1 MKGARWHRSCDR
13 TARVPIK
20 WFACDVYLLDVM
32 VERDGM
38 RRGNGAGCGW
48 GGGVLGRWSLRRLLL
63 DSPLVGRRLAHTVL
77 DQSDARP
84 SKLST
89 VEQSH
94 SRHQTTVEFI
104 AEDDEGEVLEC
115 PLCLSMV
122 SGITT
127 VRLAWCSHRCCEPC
141 LRQYLAIE
149 IFEARVPV
157 NCPVCHENMHPLDV
171 RKIVDNPV
179 LYDKYEEFSVRRAL
193 AADPDTRWCPAPD
206 CSFAV
211 VATGCASCPK
221 LTCLAPGC
229 GASFC
234 YHCKAAWHP
243 TQTCDAARRSRQPLP
258 RQPQPPHADGS
269 HGDDCG
275 DVKPCPR
282 CSVLIVK
289 VEDGSCNHM
298 VCCVCG
304 AEFCWLCM
312 KEVSDLHYLSPSGC
326 TFWGKKPWSR
336 KKKLLWQLGTLA
348 GAPLGIAVVAGVAL
362 PALLVGLPL
371 WAGRRAHRRLR
382 RAKPAKRRAAV
393 AAAVAAAL
401 VVSPLVAGLAVGIG
415 VPILLFYVYGVVPVS
430 LCRAGGCAGGGPS
443 QRAPRF
449 DDDPPAPQDPHEPE
463 DAASRRLEPSIGDAS
478 LSAGSQAP
486 EARAASLAALAG
498 SLGGHEAPSPAAHR
512 LEVRADVA
520 DVGDMADMADG
531 DSASAA
537 SWPDDLPS
545 TSSRSQ
551 RLRTLFLYGS
561 TQPPEP
567 DPEAGT
573 SSPPLAPPTPAG
585 LRLTATCETRPHFE
599 VDAS

>member
-1 MKGARWHRSCDR
+1 MCRIFPVT
-13 TARVPIK
+13 TAHH
-20 WFACDVYLLDVM
+20 
-32 VERDGM
+32 
-38 RRGNGAGCGW
+38 
-48 GGGVLGRWSLRRLLL
+48 VLMIN
-63 DSPLVGRRLAHTVL
+63 VVL
-77 DQSDARP
+77 DQTDSRP
-84 SKLST
+84 SKIT
-89 VEQSH
+89 VEAQK
-94 SRHQTTVEFI
+94 QVPVELI
-104 AEDDEGEVLEC
+104 SEDEEGEVLEC
-115 PLCLSMV
+115 PLCLTALNAS
-122 SGITT
+122 TL
-127 VRLAWCSHRCCEPC
+127 VRLAWCTHRCCEPC
-141 LRQYLAIE
+141 LRQYLNIE
-149 IFEARVPV
+149 IYEARVPV
-157 NCPVCHENMHPLDV
+157 SCPVCHENMHPLDV

-179 LYDKYEEFSVRRAL
+179 MYDKYEEFSVRRAL

-243 TQTCDAARRSRQPLP
+243 TQTCDAARRSRAPPP
-258 RQPQPPHADGS
+258 RQPQPS
-269 HGDDCG
+269 HSDLDHGESSE
-275 DVKPCPR
+275 VKPCPR

-430 LCRAGGCAGGGPS
+430 LCRAGGCGGGPRGGHS
-443 QRAPRF
+443 F
-449 DDDPPAPQDPHEPE
+449 EEDPPPDT

-478 LSAGSQAP
+478 LSAGSHHAEVRAP
-486 EARAASLAALAG
+486 SLAALAG

-512 LEVRADVA
+512 LEVTADVA
-520 DVGDMADMADG
+520 ASDNT
-531 DSASAA
+531 SAA
-537 SWPDDLPS
+537 SWPDDVPS
-545 TSSRSQ
+545 TSSRSA
-551 RLRTLFLYGS
+551 RLRSLFLYGS
-561 TQPPEP
+561 AIPPA
-567 DPEAGT
+567 DPEAG
-573 SSPPLAPPTPAG
+573 SSAAATNPPARAE
-585 LRLTATCETRPHFE
+585 LTTTCETSRRSPARTSPSPE
-599 VDAS
+599 VTS

>member
-1 MKGARWHRSCDR
+1 
-13 TARVPIK
+13 
-20 WFACDVYLLDVM
+20 M

-38 RRGNGAGCGW
+38 RRGSGGGCGW
-48 GGGVLGRWSLRRLLL
+48 GGGLLGRWSLRRLLL
-63 DSPLVGRRLAHTVL
+63 DSPLVGRRFAHSVL
-77 DQSDARP
+77 DQTQDSRQV
-84 SKLST
+84 KLSAG
-89 VEQSH
+89 EQAQV
-94 SRHQTTVEFI
+94 RQQVAVEFI
-104 AEDDEGEVLEC
+104 NEDEEGEVLEC
-115 PLCLSMV
+115 PLCLSMMA
-122 SGITT
+122 GGGM

-149 IFEARVPV
+149 IYEARVPV

-171 RKIVDNPV
+171 RRIVDNPV

-243 TQTCDAARRSRQPLP
+243 TQTCDAARRSRQPPP
-258 RQPQPPHADGS
+258 RAPQPQHSDID
-269 HGDDCG
+269 HG

-382 RAKPAKRRAAV
+382 RARPAKRRAAV
-393 AAAVAAAL
+393 AAATAAA
-401 VVSPLVAGLAVGIG
+401 VC
-415 VPILLFYVYGVVPVS
+415 LLFLYHLLVPAFVFHGKIYFS
-430 LCRAGGCAGGGPS
+430 EIKADRVPAGGGAGGGHR
-443 QRAPRF
+443 RAHPAVLRVRSGAGVAVPRGRLRRRARGLRRRRALRRR
-449 DDDPPAPQDPHEPE
+449 PRGRR
-463 DAASRRLEPSIGDAS
+463 RRL
-478 LSAGSQAP
+478 Q
-486 EARAASLAALAG
+486 EARAQHRRRVAVGGVGAG
-498 SLGGHEAPSPAAHR
+498 G
-512 LEVRADVA
+512 
-520 DVGDMADMADG
+520 
-531 DSASAA
+531 
-537 SWPDDLPS
+537 
-545 TSSRSQ
+545 
-551 RLRTLFLYGS
+551 
-561 TQPPEP
+561 
-567 DPEAGT
+567 
-573 SSPPLAPPTPAG
+573 
-585 LRLTATCETRPHFE
+585 
-599 VDAS
+599 

>member
-1 MKGARWHRSCDR
+1 M
-13 TARVPIK
+13 
-20 WFACDVYLLDVM
+20 
-32 VERDGM
+32 
-38 RRGNGAGCGW
+38 
-48 GGGVLGRWSLRRLLL
+48 
-63 DSPLVGRRLAHTVL
+63 
-77 DQSDARP
+77 
-84 SKLST
+84 
-89 VEQSH
+89 
-94 SRHQTTVEFI
+94 
-104 AEDDEGEVLEC
+104 
-115 PLCLSMV
+115 
-122 SGITT
+122 
-127 VRLAWCSHRCCEPC
+127 
-141 LRQYLAIE
+141 
-149 IFEARVPV
+149 FEARVPV
-157 NCPVCHENMHPLDV
+157 NCPVCHESMHPSDV
-171 RKIVDNPV
+171 HRIVDNPV
-179 LYDKYEEFSVRRAL
+179 LYEKYEEFSVRRAL

-243 TQTCDAARRSRQPLP
+243 TQTCDAARRSRQPPP
-258 RQPQPPHADGS
+258 RAPQPS
-269 HGDDCG
+269 HTDLDHGE
-275 DVKPCPR
+275 VKPCPR

-382 RAKPAKRRAAV
+382 RAPPARRRAAV

-430 LCRAGGCAGGGPS
+430 LCRAGGCGP
-443 QRAPRF
+443 QPPPPRF
-449 DDDPPAPQDPHEPE
+449 DDAPDL

-478 LSAGSQAP
+478 LSAGSHHAELRAP
-486 EARAASLAALAG
+486 SLAALAG
-498 SLGGHEAPSPAAHR
+498 SLGGHDAPSPAAAR
-512 LEVRADVA
+512 LDVA
-520 DVGDMADMADG
+520 DVAPDAA
-531 DSASAA
+531 SAASAA

-545 TSSRSQ
+545 TSSRAA
-551 RLRTLFLYGS
+551 RLRSLFLYGS
-561 TQPPEP
+561 AAPPEP
-567 DPEAGT
+567 DPEA
-573 SSPPLAPPTPAG
+573 PPPPPRPA
-585 LRLTATCETRPHFE
+585 A
-599 VDAS
+599 

>member
-1 MKGARWHRSCDR
+1 
-13 TARVPIK
+13 
-20 WFACDVYLLDVM
+20 M
-32 VERDGM
+32 VEREGM
-38 RRGNGAGCGW
+38 RRGGGGCGW
-48 GGGVLGRWSLRRLLL
+48 GSGVFGRWSLRRLLL
-63 DSPLVGRRLAHTVL
+63 DSPLVGRRLARSVL
-77 DQSDARP
+77 DQADGRSV
-84 SKLST
+84 KLSGVEAQAKPT
-89 VEQSH
+89 VY
-94 SRHQTTVEFI
+94 I
-104 AEDDEGEVLEC
+104 AEDEEGDVLDC
-115 PLCLSMV
+115 PLCLSTFNASTM
-122 SGITT
+122 
-127 VRLAWCSHRCCEPC
+127 VRLAWCSHRCCESC

-157 NCPVCHENMHPLDV
+157 NCPVCHESMHPSDV
-171 RKIVDNPV
+171 RRIVDNQV

-243 TQTCDAARRSRQPLP
+243 TQTCDAARRSRQPPP
-258 RQPQPPHADGS
+258 RAPQPS
-269 HGDDCG
+269 HNEMEHGE
-275 DVKPCPR
+275 VKPCPR

-382 RAKPAKRRAAV
+382 RAKPARRRAAV

-401 VVSPLVAGLAVGIG
+401 IVSPLVAGLAVGIG

-430 LCRAGGCAGGGPS
+430 LCRAGGCSA
-443 QRAPRF
+443 AP
-449 DDDPPAPQDPHEPE
+449 PHAE
-463 DAASRRLEPSIGDAS
+463 DEREHALDIDAYSRRLEPSIGDAS
-478 LSAGSQAP
+478 LSAGSQHAEVRAP
-486 EARAASLAALAG
+486 SLAGLAG
-498 SLGGHEAPSPAAHR
+498 SLASHDTHSPAAHR
-512 LEVRADVA
+512 LEVTADIA
-520 DVGDMADMADG
+520 ASDNT
-531 DSASAA
+531 SAA

-545 TSSRSQ
+545 TSTRSAA
-551 RLRTLFLYGS
+551 RLRSLFLYGS
-561 TQPPEP
+561 AVPPQ
-567 DPEAGT
+567 DVEAGT
-573 SSPPLAPPTPAG
+573 SQPVKLE
-585 LRLTATCETRPHFE
+585 LTTCENVP
-599 VDAS
+599 DS

>member
-1 MKGARWHRSCDR
+1 MNVFVF
-13 TARVPIK
+13 VP
-20 WFACDVYLLDVM
+20 
-32 VERDGM
+32 
-38 RRGNGAGCGW
+38 
-48 GGGVLGRWSLRRLLL
+48 
-63 DSPLVGRRLAHTVL
+63 VL
-77 DQSDARP
+77 DPGDARP
-84 SKLST
+84 VKVNAAEQTQSK
-89 VEQSH
+89 
-94 SRHQTTVEFI
+94 QTSVQFI
-104 AEDDEGEVLEC
+104 AEDEEGEVLEC
-115 PLCLSMV
+115 PLCLSTFGAAGM
-122 SGITT
+122 

-141 LRQYLAIE
+141 LRTYLAIE
-149 IFEARVPV
+149 IYEARVPV

-171 RKIVDNPV
+171 RRIVDNPT

-243 TQTCDAARRSRQPLP
+243 TQTCDAARRSRQPPP
-258 RQPQPPHADGS
+258 RAPQPQHPDTEQGE
-269 HGDDCG
+269 
-275 DVKPCPR
+275 VKPCPR

-382 RAKPAKRRAAV
+382 RAPPARRRAAV

-401 VVSPLVAGLAVGIG
+401 LVSPLVAGLAVGIG

-430 LCRAGGCAGGGPS
+430 LCRAGGCAAAPS
-443 QRAPRF
+443 PPYDEERDAAP
-449 DDDPPAPQDPHEPE
+449 DAPDA

-478 LSAGSQAP
+478 LSAGSQQA
-486 EARAASLAALAG
+486 EARAPSLAALAG

-512 LEVRADVA
+512 LEVTADVA
-520 DVGDMADMADG
+520 ASDT
-531 DSASAA
+531 ASAA

-545 TSSRSQ
+545 TSSRSA
-551 RLRTLFLYGS
+551 RLRSLFLYGS
-561 TQPPEP
+561 AAPP

-573 SSPPLAPPTPAG
+573 CPPPPPAADRAPTP
-585 LRLTATCETRPHFE
+585 
-599 VDAS
+599 DAS

>member
-1 MKGARWHRSCDR
+1 
-13 TARVPIK
+13 
-20 WFACDVYLLDVM
+20 M
-32 VERDGM
+32 VEREGM
-38 RRGNGAGCGW
+38 RRGSGGGCGW
-48 GGGVLGRWSLRRLLL
+48 GGGLLGRWSIRRLLL
-63 DSPLVGRRLAHTVL
+63 DSPLVGRRFAHSVL
-77 DQSDARP
+77 DQGQERQV
-84 SKLST
+84 KT
-89 VEQSH
+89 NVEQSH
-94 SRHQTTVEFI
+94 SRQQAAVECI
-104 AEDDEGEVLEC
+104 AEDEEGEVLEC
-115 PLCLSMV
+115 PLCLSLMNT
-122 SGITT
+122 SGM

-157 NCPVCHENMHPLDV
+157 NCPVCHENMHPSDV
-171 RKIVDNPV
+171 RRIVDNPV

-243 TQTCDAARRSRQPLP
+243 TQTCDAARRSRQPPP
-258 RQPQPPHADGS
+258 RAPQPSHADLD
-269 HGDDCG
+269 HGE
-275 DVKPCPR
+275 VKPCPR

-382 RAKPAKRRAAV
+382 RARPARRRLAV

-401 VVSPLVAGLAVGIG
+401 IVSPLVAGLAVGIG

-430 LCRAGGCAGGGPS
+430 LCRAGGCAGG
-443 QRAPRF
+443 APPPAY
-449 DDDPPAPQDPHEPE
+449 DDDRDHALDT

-478 LSAGSQAP
+478 LSAGSAQA
-486 EARAASLAALAG
+486 EVRAPSLAALAG
-498 SLGGHEAPSPAAHR
+498 SLGGHEAASPAAHR
-512 LEVRADVA
+512 LEVTADVA
-520 DVGDMADMADG
+520 DVADAADMADR
-531 DSASAA
+531 ASAA
-537 SWPDDLPS
+537 SWPDEPPS
-545 TSSRSQ
+545 SSSRAA
-551 RLRTLFLYGS
+551 RLRSLFLYGEPA
-561 TQPPEP
+561 PPP
-567 DPEAGT
+567 DPEAG
-573 SSPPLAPPTPAG
+573 PAG
-585 LRLTATCETRPHFE
+585 PAPAPVPAPALLTAACETRAGP
-599 VDAS
+599 S

>member
-1 MKGARWHRSCDR
+1 
-13 TARVPIK
+13 
-20 WFACDVYLLDVM
+20 M
-32 VERDGM
+32 VERESM
-38 RRGNGAGCGW
+38 RRGSGGGCGW

-77 DQSDARP
+77 EQTESRQTKQQATP
-84 SKLST
+84 
-89 VEQSH
+89 VEQQTKQT
-94 SRHQTTVEFI
+94 QTTVEFI
-104 AEDDEGEVLEC
+104 AEDEDGDILEC
-115 PLCLSMV
+115 PLCLSGV
-122 SGITT
+122 GGAGGANV
-127 VRLAWCSHRCCEPC
+127 VRLAWCAHRCCEPC

-171 RKIVDNPV
+171 RRILDNPV
-179 LYDKYEEFSVRRAL
+179 LYEKYEEFSVRRAL

-211 VATGCASCPK
+211 VASGCASCPK

-243 TQTCDAARRSRQPLP
+243 TQTCDAARRTRQPPP
-258 RQPQPPHADGS
+258 RAPSANHADLD
-269 HGDDCG
+269 HGE
-275 DVKPCPR
+275 VKPCPR

-382 RAKPAKRRAAV
+382 RAPPAQRRAAV

-430 LCRAGGCAGGGPS
+430 LCRAGGCGPPPHP
-443 QRAPRF
+443 RPHRF
-449 DDDPPAPQDPHEPE
+449 DERDEP

-478 LSAGSQAP
+478 LSAGSHQAS
-486 EARAASLAALAG
+486 EAARASSLAALAG
-498 SLGGHEAPSPAAHR
+498 SLGGGQTGSIGGGQGGSLGGGQEAPLR
-512 LEVRADVA
+512 LEVSAEVCDT
-520 DVGDMADMADG
+520 
-531 DSASAA
+531 ASAA
-537 SWPDDLPS
+537 SWPDDAPS
-545 TSSRSQ
+545 TSARAK
-551 RLRTLFLYGS
+551 LRALFLYGAA
-561 TQPPEP
+561 PPPTPPP
-567 DPEAGT
+567 DPEAGV
-573 SSPPLAPPTPAG
+573 APPPDHPAPSPSPAPAPAP
-585 LRLTATCETRPHFE
+585 ATLEIR
-599 VDAS
+599 DDS

>member
-1 MKGARWHRSCDR
+1 MHLWRPLALRNLTAACRFPSVSPPGCRHPAPPLPRRRTWHL
-13 TARVPIK
+13 AH
-20 WFACDVYLLDVM
+20 
-32 VERDGM
+32 
-38 RRGNGAGCGW
+38 GNGDY
-48 GGGVLGRWSLRRLLL
+48 ST
-63 DSPLVGRRLAHTVL
+63 DN
-77 DQSDARP
+77 
-84 SKLST
+84 KLF
-89 VEQSH
+89 Q
-94 SRHQTTVEFI
+94 
-104 AEDDEGEVLEC
+104 GEVLDC
-115 PLCLSMV
+115 PLCLTTFTAASM
-122 SGITT
+122 
-127 VRLAWCSHRCCEPC
+127 VRLAWCSHRCCESC

-157 NCPVCHENMHPLDV
+157 NCPVCHENMHPSDV
-171 RKIVDNPV
+171 RRIVDNPA

-243 TQTCDAARRSRQPLP
+243 TQTCDAARRSRQPPP
-258 RQPQPPHADGS
+258 RAPQPS
-269 HGDDCG
+269 HNDMEHGE
-275 DVKPCPR
+275 VKPCPR

-382 RAKPAKRRAAV
+382 RARPARRRAAV

-401 VVSPLVAGLAVGIG
+401 IVSPLVAGLAVGIG

-430 LCRAGGCAGGGPS
+430 LCRAGGCASP
-443 QRAPRF
+443 P
-449 DDDPPAPQDPHEPE
+449 DDHPDHLDHPLDHPLDHALDL

-478 LSAGSQAP
+478 LSAGSQQA
-486 EARAASLAALAG
+486 EARAPSLAGLAG
-498 SLGGHEAPSPAAHR
+498 SLGGHEAASPAAHR
-512 LEVRADVA
+512 LEVTADVA
-520 DVGDMADMADG
+520 C

-545 TSSRSQ
+545 TSRSAA
-551 RLRTLFLYGS
+551 RLRSLFLYGS
-561 TQPPEP
+561 AQPPP
-567 DPEAGT
+567 DPEAAGCAA
-573 SSPPLAPPTPAG
+573 SASPVPAE
-585 LRLTATCETRPHFE
+585 LTTACETHARDHE
-599 VDAS
+599 LETSAAVERDVS

>member
-1 MKGARWHRSCDR
+1 MNDILFIDQLKWLIGLVRMKS
-13 TARVPIK
+13 V
-20 WFACDVYLLDVM
+20 
-32 VERDGM
+32 
-38 RRGNGAGCGW
+38 
-48 GGGVLGRWSLRRLLL
+48 LLL
-63 DSPLVGRRLAHTVL
+63 DQGERPVKISTETQAKPTV
-77 DQSDARP
+77 QY
-84 SKLST
+84 
-89 VEQSH
+89 
-94 SRHQTTVEFI
+94 I
-104 AEDDEGEVLEC
+104 AEDEEGEVLDC
-115 PLCLSMV
+115 PLCLSTFTAV
-122 SGITT
+122 SM
-127 VRLAWCSHRCCEPC
+127 VRLAWCSHRCCESC

-157 NCPVCHENMHPLDV
+157 NCPVCHESMHPSDV
-171 RKIVDNPV
+171 RRIVDNPA

-243 TQTCDAARRSRQPLP
+243 TQTCDAARRSRQPPP
-258 RQPQPPHADGS
+258 RAPQPS
-269 HGDDCG
+269 HNEMEHGE
-275 DVKPCPR
+275 VKPCPR

-382 RAKPAKRRAAV
+382 RARPARRRAAV

-401 VVSPLVAGLAVGIG
+401 IVSPLVAGLAVGIG

-430 LCRAGGCAGGGPS
+430 LCRAGGCA
-443 QRAPRF
+443 APPDER
-449 DDDPPAPQDPHEPE
+449 DHPLDHPLDHALDL

-478 LSAGSQAP
+478 LSAGSQQAEVRAP
-486 EARAASLAALAG
+486 SLAGLAG
-498 SLGGHEAPSPAAHR
+498 SLGGHEAASPAAHR
-512 LEVRADVA
+512 LEVTADVA
-520 DVGDMADMADG
+520 ASDT
-531 DSASAA
+531 ASAA

-545 TSSRSQ
+545 TSSRSAA
-551 RLRTLFLYGS
+551 RLRSLFLYGS
-561 TQPPEP
+561 AQPPP
-567 DPEAGT
+567 DPEAGP
-573 SSPPLAPPTPAG
+573 SAAPAPAAPAE
-585 LRLTATCETRPHFE
+585 LTTACETRAPSPA
-599 VDAS
+599 DS

>member
-1 MKGARWHRSCDR
+1 
-13 TARVPIK
+13 
-20 WFACDVYLLDVM
+20 
-32 VERDGM
+32 M
-38 RRGNGAGCGW
+38 RRGSGGGGCGW
-48 GGGVLGRWSLRRLLL
+48 GGGGGVFGRWSLRRLLL

-77 DQSDARP
+77 DQADTRP
-84 SKLST
+84 VKLSA
-89 VEQSH
+89 VEQSQN
-94 SRHQTTVEFI
+94 RQQTTIEFI
-104 AEDDEGEVLEC
+104 AEDEEGDVLEC
-115 PLCLSMV
+115 PLCLLVFSANNM
-122 SGITT
+122 
-127 VRLAWCSHRCCEPC
+127 VRLAWCAHRCCEPC
-141 LRQYLAIE
+141 MRQYLAIE

-157 NCPVCHENMHPLDV
+157 SCPACQENIHPLDV
-171 RKIVDNPV
+171 RRIVDNPV

-243 TQTCDAARRSRQPLP
+243 TQTCDAARRSRAPPP
-258 RQPQPPHADGS
+258 RTPQPQHQDSDTGE
-269 HGDDCG
+269 
-275 DVKPCPR
+275 VKPCPR
-282 CSVLIVK
+282 CAVLIVK

-382 RAKPAKRRAAV
+382 RATVARRTAAV

-401 VVSPLVAGLAVGIG
+401 LVSPIVAGLAVGIG

-430 LCRAGGCAGGGPS
+430 LCRAGGCARRP
-443 QRAPRF
+443 
-449 DDDPPAPQDPHEPE
+449 EP
-463 DAASRRLEPSIGDAS
+463 DAVSRHIDPSIGDAS
-478 LSAGSQAP
+478 LSAGSAAVELRAP
-486 EARAASLAALAG
+486 SLAALAG
-498 SLGGHEAPSPAAHR
+498 SLAHEPHEPEPEPEPQR
-512 LEVRADVA
+512 LEVTADVTA
-520 DVGDMADMADG
+520 NVI
-531 DSASAA
+531 ASA

-545 TSSRSQ
+545 TSSRSA
-551 RLRTLFLYGS
+551 RLKSLFLYGS
-561 TQPPEP
+561 
-567 DPEAGT
+567 A
-573 SSPPLAPPTPAG
+573 APPDAEAPPPPPPPPPGAAAPAELG
-585 LRLTATCETRPHFE
+585 AACETRLVRAAPPRH
-599 VDAS
+599 S

>member
-1 MKGARWHRSCDR
+1 
-13 TARVPIK
+13 
-20 WFACDVYLLDVM
+20 M

-38 RRGNGAGCGW
+38 RRGSGGGCGW
-48 GGGVLGRWSLRRLLL
+48 GGGLLGRWSIRRLLL
-63 DSPLVGRRLAHTVL
+63 DSPLVGRRFAHSVL
-77 DQSDARP
+77 DQGQDSRQV
-84 SKLST
+84 KLSS
-89 VEQSH
+89 VEQA
-94 SRHQTTVEFI
+94 QTRQQTAVEFI
-104 AEDDEGEVLEC
+104 NEDEEGEVLEC
-115 PLCLSMV
+115 PLCLSMMNAN
-122 SGITT
+122 GT

-149 IFEARVPV
+149 IYEARVPV

-171 RKIVDNPV
+171 RRIVDNPI

-243 TQTCDAARRSRQPLP
+243 TQTCDAARRSRQPPP
-258 RQPQPPHADGS
+258 RTPQPS
-269 HGDDCG
+269 HSDIDHG

-382 RAKPAKRRAAV
+382 RARPAKRRAAV
-393 AAAVAAAL
+393 AAATAAAL
-401 VVSPLVAGLAVGIG
+401 IVSPLVAGLAVGIG

-430 LCRAGGCAGGGPS
+430 LCRAGGCGGAPPS
-443 QRAPRF
+443 APHF
-449 DDDPPAPQDPHEPE
+449 DDDREHANDA

-478 LSAGSQAP
+478 LSAGSAQAVG
-486 EARAASLAALAG
+486 RAASLAALAG
-498 SLGGHEAPSPAAHR
+498 SLGGHEAPSPAATR
-512 LEVRADVA
+512 LEVTADVA
-520 DVGDMADMADG
+520 HSDNT
-531 DSASAA
+531 SAA
-537 SWPDDLPS
+537 SWPDDAPS
-545 TSSRSQ
+545 TSSRSA
-551 RLRTLFLYGS
+551 RLRSLFFYGS
-561 TQPPEP
+561 AAPPP
-567 DPEAGT
+567 DLEAGT
-573 SSPPLAPPTPAG
+573 SAPPACGPRTDV
-585 LRLTATCETRPHFE
+585 ATCETE
-599 VDAS
+599 DGS

>member
-1 MKGARWHRSCDR
+1 
-13 TARVPIK
+13 
-20 WFACDVYLLDVM
+20 M
-32 VERDGM
+32 VEREGM
-38 RRGNGAGCGW
+38 RRGGGCGW
-48 GGGVLGRWSLRRLLL
+48 GSGVFGRWSLRRLLL
-63 DSPLVGRRLAHTVL
+63 DSPLVGRRLAHSVL
-77 DQSDARP
+77 DQADGRP
-84 SKLST
+84 VKLSG
-89 VEQSH
+89 VETQAK
-94 SRHQTTVEFI
+94 QAAVQYI
-104 AEDDEGEVLEC
+104 AEDEEGEVLDC
-115 PLCLSMV
+115 PLCLSTM
-122 SGITT
+122 SASSM

-157 NCPVCHENMHPLDV
+157 NCPVCHENMHPSDV
-171 RKIVDNPV
+171 RRIVDNQA

-243 TQTCDAARRSRQPLP
+243 TQTCDAARRSRQPPP
-258 RQPQPPHADGS
+258 RAPQPS
-269 HGDDCG
+269 HNEMEHGE
-275 DVKPCPR
+275 VKPCPR

-382 RAKPAKRRAAV
+382 RAKPARRRAAV

-430 LCRAGGCAGGGPS
+430 LCRAGGCAA
-443 QRAPRF
+443 APTDR
-449 DDDPPAPQDPHEPE
+449 DRDRDRDRDHALDV
-463 DAASRRLEPSIGDAS
+463 DAYSRRLEPSIGDAS
-478 LSAGSQAP
+478 LSAGSAHAEVRAP
-486 EARAASLAALAG
+486 SLAGLAG
-498 SLGGHEAPSPAAHR
+498 SLASHEAPDAASPAAHR
-512 LEVRADVA
+512 LEVTADVT
-520 DVGDMADMADG
+520 DT
-531 DSASAA
+531 ASAA

-545 TSSRSQ
+545 TSRPARSAA
-551 RLRTLFLYGS
+551 RLRSLFLYGS
-561 TQPPEP
+561 AVPP

-573 SSPPLAPPTPAG
+573 SAPDPAPPAAPAVE
-585 LRLTATCETRPHFE
+585 LSAACETK
-599 VDAS
+599 S

>member
-1 MKGARWHRSCDR
+1 
-13 TARVPIK
+13 
-20 WFACDVYLLDVM
+20 M

-38 RRGNGAGCGW
+38 RRGSSGGCGW
-48 GGGVLGRWSLRRLLL
+48 GGGLLGRWSLRRLLL

-77 DQSDARP
+77 DQAESRP
-84 SKLST
+84 AKSSAVEHQSKHT
-89 VEQSH
+89 
-94 SRHQTTVEFI
+94 QTTVELI
-104 AEDDEGEVLEC
+104 AEDDEGDILEC
-115 PLCLSMV
+115 PLCLSAV
-122 SGITT
+122 CGAGA
-127 VRLAWCSHRCCEPC
+127 VRLAWCAHRCCEPC

-171 RKIVDNPV
+171 RRILDNPV
-179 LYDKYEEFSVRRAL
+179 LYEKYEEFSVRRAL

-243 TQTCDAARRSRQPLP
+243 TQTCDAARRSRQPQP
-258 RQPQPPHADGS
+258 RAPQPSHADLD
-269 HGDDCG
+269 HGE
-275 DVKPCPR
+275 VKPCPR

-382 RAKPAKRRAAV
+382 RASPARRRAAV

-430 LCRAGGCAGGGPS
+430 LCRAGGCAPP
-443 QRAPRF
+443 APPRPHRF
-449 DDDPPAPQDPHEPE
+449 DDPEP
-463 DAASRRLEPSIGDAS
+463 DNASRRLEPSIGDAS
-478 LSAGSQAP
+478 LSAGSAHA
-486 EARAASLAALAG
+486 EARAPSLAALAG
-498 SLGGHEAPSPAAHR
+498 SLGGPSAPSPSPAPARR
-512 LEVRADVA
+512 LQVTADVLDPA
-520 DVGDMADMADG
+520 
-531 DSASAA
+531 
-537 SWPDDLPS
+537 PS
-545 TSSRSQ
+545 TSSSSSTAASSTA
-551 RLRTLFLYGS
+551 RLRSLFLYGAAA
-561 TQPPEP
+561 PAPEP
-567 DPEAGT
+567 DLEAGAC
-573 SSPPLAPPTPAG
+573 PAPPSPCPCPAPAPAPPPAPW
-585 LRLTATCETRPHFE
+585 TSATTRNRGAWPGRRRPP
-599 VDAS
+599 VLPRARPS

>member
-1 MKGARWHRSCDR
+1 
-13 TARVPIK
+13 
-20 WFACDVYLLDVM
+20 M
-32 VERDGM
+32 VEREGM
-38 RRGNGAGCGW
+38 RRGSGGGCGW

-77 DQSDARP
+77 DQADGRP
-84 SKLST
+84 AKSNN
-89 VEQSH
+89 VEQQ
-94 SRHQTTVEFI
+94 RQTTVEFI
-104 AEDDEGEVLEC
+104 AEDEECDILEC
-115 PLCLSMV
+115 PLCLSMFA
-122 SGITT
+122 SPSM

-157 NCPVCHENMHPLDV
+157 NCPVCHESMHPSDV
-171 RKIVDNPV
+171 RRIVDNPV

-243 TQTCDAARRSRQPLP
+243 TQTCDAARRSRAPPP
-258 RQPQPPHADGS
+258 RAPMPS
-269 HGDDCG
+269 HTDIDHG

-382 RAKPAKRRAAV
+382 RATPARRRAAV

-401 VVSPLVAGLAVGIG
+401 LVSPLVAGLAVGIG

-430 LCRAGGCAGGGPS
+430 LCRAGGCAGGPPPPP
-443 QRAPRF
+443 AAHF
-449 DDDPPAPQDPHEPE
+449 DDERDHAPDQ

-478 LSAGSQAP
+478 LSAGSQHAEVRAP
-486 EARAASLAALAG
+486 SLAALAG
-498 SLGGHEAPSPAAHR
+498 SLGGHEAPSPAALR
-512 LEVRADVA
+512 LEVTADVA
-520 DVGDMADMADG
+520 ASDNT
-531 DSASAA
+531 SAA
-537 SWPDDLPS
+537 SWPDELPS
-545 TSSRSQ
+545 TSSRSA
-551 RLRTLFLYGS
+551 RLRSLFLYGS
-561 TQPPEP
+561 AVPPP

-573 SSPPLAPPTPAG
+573 AG
-585 LRLTATCETRPHFE
+585 AGALELGAACETRSAG
-599 VDAS
+599 ASPPPGAA

>member
-1 MKGARWHRSCDR
+1 
-13 TARVPIK
+13 
-20 WFACDVYLLDVM
+20 M
-32 VERDGM
+32 VEREGM
-38 RRGNGAGCGW
+38 RRGSGGGCGW

-77 DQSDARP
+77 DQADGRPVKVNTSD
-84 SKLST
+84 
-89 VEQSH
+89 QSH
-94 SRHQTTVEFI
+94 SRQQTAVEFI
-104 AEDDEGEVLEC
+104 AEDEEGDILEC
-115 PLCLSMV
+115 PLCLSMLNASV
-122 SGITT
+122 M
-127 VRLAWCSHRCCEPC
+127 VRLAWCAHRCCESC

-157 NCPVCHENMHPLDV
+157 NCPVCHENMHPSDV
-171 RKIVDNPV
+171 RRIVDNPV

-211 VATGCASCPK
+211 VASGCASCPK

-243 TQTCDAARRSRQPLP
+243 TQTCDAARRSRQPVPP
-258 RQPQPPHADGS
+258 RAQQPS
-269 HGDDCG
+269 HPDLDHGE
-275 DVKPCPR
+275 VKPCPR

-382 RAKPAKRRAAV
+382 RAPAPRRRAAV

-401 VVSPLVAGLAVGIG
+401 LVSPLVAGLAVGIG

-430 LCRAGGCAGGGPS
+430 LCRAGGCAGGTQPS
-443 QRAPRF
+443 SPPHF
-449 DDDPPAPQDPHEPE
+449 DDERDHAPDQ

-478 LSAGSQAP
+478 LSAGSHHVEHAEVRAP
-486 EARAASLAALAG
+486 SLAALAG
-498 SLGGHEAPSPAAHR
+498 SLGGHDAPSPAATR
-512 LEVRADVA
+512 LEVTADVA
-520 DVGDMADMADG
+520 ASDNT
-531 DSASAA
+531 SAA
-537 SWPDDLPS
+537 SWPDELPS
-545 TSSRSQ
+545 TSTSRSAK
-551 RLRTLFLYGS
+551 LRSLFLYGS
-561 TQPPEP
+561 AVPP
-567 DPEAGT
+567 DLEAGVL
-573 SSPPLAPPTPAG
+573 PGPYIPTPVE
-585 LRLTATCETRPHFE
+585 LTTACETRTQTRT
-599 VDAS
+599 ASPSLGDGS

>member
-1 MKGARWHRSCDR
+1 
-13 TARVPIK
+13 
-20 WFACDVYLLDVM
+20 M
-32 VERDGM
+32 VEREGM
-38 RRGNGAGCGW
+38 RRGGCGW

-63 DSPLVGRRLAHTVL
+63 DSPLVGRRLAHSVL
-77 DQSDARP
+77 EQGERAVRLGPETAQARP
-84 SKLST
+84 P
-89 VEQSH
+89 VQY
-94 SRHQTTVEFI
+94 I
-104 AEDDEGEVLEC
+104 AEDEEGEVLDC
-115 PLCLSMV
+115 PLCLSTLSAAGM
-122 SGITT
+122 
-127 VRLAWCSHRCCEPC
+127 VRLAWCAHRCCEPC

-157 NCPVCHENMHPLDV
+157 NCPVCHENMHPSDV
-171 RKIVDNPV
+171 RRIVDNPT

-243 TQTCDAARRSRQPLP
+243 TQTCDAARRSRQPPP
-258 RQPQPPHADGS
+258 RAPAPS
-269 HGDDCG
+269 HSEMEHGE
-275 DVKPCPR
+275 VKPCPR

-382 RAKPAKRRAAV
+382 RARPARRRAAV

-401 VVSPLVAGLAVGIG
+401 IVSPLVAGLAVGIG

-430 LCRAGGCAGGGPS
+430 LCRAGGCAA
-443 QRAPRF
+443 APTPF
-449 DDDPPAPQDPHEPE
+449 DDERDQPMDNALDL

-478 LSAGSQAP
+478 LSAGSQQAEVRAP
-486 EARAASLAALAG
+486 SLAGLAG
-498 SLGGHEAPSPAAHR
+498 SLGGHEAASHGAASPAAHR
-512 LEVRADVA
+512 LEVTADVA
-520 DVGDMADMADG
+520 ASDT
-531 DSASAA
+531 ASAA

-545 TSSRSQ
+545 TSAATSRSAA
-551 RLRTLFLYGS
+551 RLRSLFLYGS
-561 TQPPEP
+561 AHPPS
-567 DPEAGT
+567 DLEAGDT
-573 SSPPLAPPTPAG
+573 QLPPVVTPCSRVEVSNA
-585 LRLTATCETRPHFE
+585 CETRLARSPSP
-599 VDAS
+599 DAS

>member
-1 MKGARWHRSCDR
+1 MGISDHNNL
-13 TARVPIK
+13 I
-20 WFACDVYLLDVM
+20 Y
-32 VERDGM
+32 
-38 RRGNGAGCGW
+38 
-48 GGGVLGRWSLRRLLL
+48 
-63 DSPLVGRRLAHTVL
+63 VL
-77 DQSDARP
+77 DQGDARP
-84 SKLST
+84 VKLNN
-89 VEQSH
+89 VEQTQ
-94 SRHQTTVEFI
+94 RQQTTVEFI
-104 AEDDEGEVLEC
+104 AEDEEGEGLEC
-115 PLCLSMV
+115 PLCLSVFSTSAM
-122 SGITT
+122 
-127 VRLAWCSHRCCEPC
+127 VRLAWCAHRCCEPC

-157 NCPVCHENMHPLDV
+157 NCPVCHESMHPSDV
-171 RKIVDNPV
+171 RRIVDNPV

-243 TQTCDAARRSRQPLP
+243 TQTCDAARRSRQPPP
-258 RQPQPPHADGS
+258 RAPQPDHADLD
-269 HGDDCG
+269 HGE
-275 DVKPCPR
+275 VKPCPR

-382 RAKPAKRRAAV
+382 RAAPARRRAAV

-401 VVSPLVAGLAVGIG
+401 LLSPLVAGLAVGIG

-430 LCRAGGCAGGGPS
+430 LCRAGGCAGAQP
-443 QRAPRF
+443 QPEPHF
-449 DDDPPAPQDPHEPE
+449 DDDRDPAPDL

-478 LSAGSQAP
+478 LSAGSQAA

-498 SLGGHEAPSPAAHR
+498 SLGGGSAPSPGALR
-512 LEVRADVA
+512 LEVTADVA
-520 DVGDMADMADG
+520 AS
-531 DSASAA
+531 DSTSAA
-537 SWPDDLPS
+537 SWADEAPS
-545 TSSRSQ
+545 TSWRAA
-551 RLRTLFLYGS
+551 RLRSLFLYGS
-561 TQPPEP
+561 AAPP
-567 DPEAGT
+567 DPEA
-573 SSPPLAPPTPAG
+573 PPEPAPPPVPPRPAN
-585 LRLTATCETRPHFE
+585 L
-599 VDAS
+599 V

>member
-1 MKGARWHRSCDR
+1 
-13 TARVPIK
+13 
-20 WFACDVYLLDVM
+20 M

-38 RRGNGAGCGW
+38 RRGGSNGGSGGGCGW

-63 DSPLVGRRLAHTVL
+63 DSPLVGRRLAHSVL
-77 DQSDARP
+77 DQGDARP
-84 SKLST
+84 VKLSAA
-89 VEQSH
+89 EQT
-94 SRHQTTVEFI
+94 QTKQTAVQFI
-104 AEDDEGEVLEC
+104 AEDEEGEVLEC
-115 PLCLSMV
+115 PLCLSTFNA
-122 SGITT
+122 SGM
-127 VRLAWCSHRCCEPC
+127 VRLAWCAHRCCEPC

-149 IFEARVPV
+149 IYEARVPV

-171 RKIVDNPV
+171 RRIVENPV

-243 TQTCDAARRSRQPLP
+243 TQTCDAARRSRQPPP
-258 RQPQPPHADGS
+258 RAPQPQHADME
-269 HGDDCG
+269 HGE
-275 DVKPCPR
+275 VKPCPR

-382 RAKPAKRRAAV
+382 RAPPARRRAAV

-430 LCRAGGCAGGGPS
+430 LCRAGGCTA
-443 QRAPRF
+443 APPPQPY
-449 DDDPPAPQDPHEPE
+449 DDERDPAPDP

-478 LSAGSQAP
+478 LSAGSQQA
-486 EARAASLAALAG
+486 EARAPSLAALAG

-512 LEVRADVA
+512 LEVTADVA
-520 DVGDMADMADG
+520 ASDT
-531 DSASAA
+531 ASAA

-545 TSSRSQ
+545 TSSRSA
-551 RLRTLFLYGS
+551 RLRSLFLYGS
-561 TQPPEP
+561 AAPPP

-573 SSPPLAPPTPAG
+573 CSAPSVPTSATLTTACPA
-585 LRLTATCETRPHFE
+585 TP
-599 VDAS
+599 DAS

>member
-1 MKGARWHRSCDR
+1 MQVDYCINWK
-13 TARVPIK
+13 
-20 WFACDVYLLDVM
+20 LLDQ
-32 VERDGM
+32 G
-38 RRGNGAGCGW
+38 
-48 GGGVLGRWSLRRLLL
+48 
-63 DSPLVGRRLAHTVL
+63 
-77 DQSDARP
+77 DAR
-84 SKLST
+84 
-89 VEQSH
+89 
-94 SRHQTTVEFI
+94 QTKQTAPEPPTQIRQFI
-104 AEDDEGEVLEC
+104 VRVVTEDELRAEAVEC
-115 PLCLSMV
+115 PLCLSMFNR
-122 SGITT
+122 GLM
-127 VRLAWCSHRCCEPC
+127 VRLAWCSHRCCESC

-149 IFEARVPV
+149 ISEARMPV
-157 NCPVCHENMHPLDV
+157 NCPVCHENMHPQDV
-171 RKIVDNPV
+171 RRIVDNQT

-206 CSFAV
+206 CRLHLDDPTSLLVEAGTHAYATLSHFAV
-211 VATGCASCPK
+211 VASGCASCPK

-243 TQTCDAARRSRQPLP
+243 TQTCDAARRSRHPPP
-258 RQPQPPHADGS
+258 RQPPPQQSDME
-269 HGDDCG
+269 HGE
-275 DVKPCPR
+275 VKPCPR

-382 RAKPAKRRAAV
+382 RASPARRRAAV

-401 VVSPLVAGLAVGIG
+401 LVSPVVAGLAVGIG

-430 LCRAGGCAGGGPS
+430 LCRAGGCAA
-443 QRAPRF
+443 AP
-449 DDDPPAPQDPHEPE
+449 PPQPYEEERDAAHDA

-478 LSAGSQAP
+478 LSAGSQQA
-486 EARAASLAALAG
+486 EARAPSLAALAG
-498 SLGGHEAPSPAAHR
+498 SLGGHEAHSPSPAAHR
-512 LEVRADVA
+512 LEVTADVA
-520 DVGDMADMADG
+520 AADTA
-531 DSASAA
+531 SAASAA

-545 TSSRSQ
+545 TSSRSA
-551 RLRTLFLYGS
+551 RLRSLFLYGAPA
-561 TQPPEP
+561 PPAPP
-567 DPEAGT
+567 DLEAGT
-573 SSPPLAPPTPAG
+573 CAPPTAPHTPPAAPPAPPAA
-585 LRLTATCETRPHFE
+585 LLTTE
-599 VDAS
+599 AS

>member
-1 MKGARWHRSCDR
+1 
-13 TARVPIK
+13 
-20 WFACDVYLLDVM
+20 M
-32 VERDGM
+32 VEREGM
-38 RRGNGAGCGW
+38 RRGGCGW

-63 DSPLVGRRLAHTVL
+63 DSPLVGRRLAHSVL
-77 DQSDARP
+77 DQGERP
-84 SKLST
+84 VKIST
-89 VEQSH
+89 ETQAKP
-94 SRHQTTVEFI
+94 TVQYI
-104 AEDDEGEVLEC
+104 AEDEEGEVLDC
-115 PLCLSMV
+115 PLCLSTFTAV
-122 SGITT
+122 SM
-127 VRLAWCSHRCCEPC
+127 VRLAWCSHRCCESC

-157 NCPVCHENMHPLDV
+157 NCPVCHESMHPSDV
-171 RKIVDNPV
+171 RRIVDNPA

-243 TQTCDAARRSRQPLP
+243 TQTCDAARRSRQPPP
-258 RQPQPPHADGS
+258 RAPQPS
-269 HGDDCG
+269 HNEMEHGE
-275 DVKPCPR
+275 VKPCPR

-382 RAKPAKRRAAV
+382 RARPARRRAAV

-401 VVSPLVAGLAVGIG
+401 IVSPLVAGLAVGIG

-430 LCRAGGCAGGGPS
+430 LCRAGGCA
-443 QRAPRF
+443 APPDER
-449 DDDPPAPQDPHEPE
+449 DHPLDHPLDHALDL

-478 LSAGSQAP
+478 LSAGSQQAEVRAP
-486 EARAASLAALAG
+486 SLAGLAG
-498 SLGGHEAPSPAAHR
+498 SLGGHEAASPAAHR
-512 LEVRADVA
+512 LEVTADVA
-520 DVGDMADMADG
+520 ASDT
-531 DSASAA
+531 ASAA

-545 TSSRSQ
+545 TSSRSAA
-551 RLRTLFLYGS
+551 RLRSLFLYGS
-561 TQPPEP
+561 AHPPP
-567 DPEAGT
+567 DPEAGP
-573 SSPPLAPPTPAG
+573 SAAPAPAAPPAE
-585 LRLTATCETRPHFE
+585 LTTACETRTPSP
-599 VDAS
+599 DDS

>member
-1 MKGARWHRSCDR
+1 
-13 TARVPIK
+13 
-20 WFACDVYLLDVM
+20 M

-38 RRGNGAGCGW
+38 RRGSGGGCGW
-48 GGGVLGRWSLRRLLL
+48 GGGLLGRWSLRRLLL
-63 DSPLVGRRLAHTVL
+63 DSPLVGRRFAHSVL
-77 DQSDARP
+77 DQTQDSRQV
-84 SKLST
+84 KLSAG
-89 VEQSH
+89 EQAQV
-94 SRHQTTVEFI
+94 RQQVAVEFI
-104 AEDDEGEVLEC
+104 NEDEEGEVLEC
-115 PLCLSMV
+115 PLCLSMMA
-122 SGITT
+122 GGGM

-149 IFEARVPV
+149 IYEARVPV

-171 RKIVDNPV
+171 RRIVDNPV

-243 TQTCDAARRSRQPLP
+243 TQTCDAARRSRQPPP
-258 RQPQPPHADGS
+258 RAPQPQHSDID
-269 HGDDCG
+269 HG

-382 RAKPAKRRAAV
+382 RARPAKRRAAV
-393 AAAVAAAL
+393 AAATAAAL
-401 VVSPLVAGLAVGIG
+401 IVSPLVAGLAVGIG

-430 LCRAGGCAGGGPS
+430 LCRAGGCGAAPAGS
-443 QRAPRF
+443 AAAAHF
-449 DDDPPAPQDPHEPE
+449 DDDRA
-463 DAASRRLEPSIGDAS
+463 DADAGSRRLEPSIGDAS
-478 LSAGSQAP
+478 LSAGSGQAG

-498 SLGGHEAPSPAAHR
+498 SLGAPEAQR
-512 LEVRADVA
+512 LEVTADVA
-520 DVGDMADMADG
+520 HSDTASAA
-531 DSASAA
+531 SAASAA
-537 SWPDDLPS
+537 SWPDEAPS
-545 TSSRSQ
+545 SSRSA
-551 RLRTLFLYGS
+551 RLRSLFLYGAPA
-561 TQPPEP
+561 PPAAP
-567 DPEAGT
+567 DLEAG
-573 SSPPLAPPTPAG
+573 PP
-585 LRLTATCETRPHFE
+585 
-599 VDAS
+599 AS

>member
-1 MKGARWHRSCDR
+1 
-13 TARVPIK
+13 
-20 WFACDVYLLDVM
+20 M

-38 RRGNGAGCGW
+38 RRGGGSSGSGGGCGW
-48 GGGVLGRWSLRRLLL
+48 GGGMLGRWSLRRLLL
-63 DSPLVGRRLAHTVL
+63 DSPLVGRRLAHSVL
-77 DQSDARP
+77 DQGDGRP
-84 SKLST
+84 VKLNT
-89 VEQSH
+89 ADQN
-94 SRHQTTVEFI
+94 QTKQTAVQFI
-104 AEDDEGEVLEC
+104 AEDEEGEVLEC
-115 PLCLSMV
+115 PLCLSTFVAAGM
-122 SGITT
+122 
-127 VRLAWCSHRCCEPC
+127 VRLAWCAHRCCEPC

-149 IFEARVPV
+149 IYEARVPV
-157 NCPVCHENMHPLDV
+157 NCPVCQENMHPLDV
-171 RKIVDNPV
+171 RRIVDNSA

-243 TQTCDAARRSRQPLP
+243 TQTCDAARRSRQPPP
-258 RQPQPPHADGS
+258 RAPQPQHPDME
-269 HGDDCG
+269 HGE
-275 DVKPCPR
+275 VKPCPR

-382 RAKPAKRRAAV
+382 RATPARRRAAV

-430 LCRAGGCAGGGPS
+430 LCRAGGCAA
-443 QRAPRF
+443 APHRY
-449 DDDPPAPQDPHEPE
+449 DDERDERDER
-463 DAASRRLEPSIGDAS
+463 DAAPDADAVSRRLEPSIGDAS
-478 LSAGSQAP
+478 LSAGSAQA
-486 EARAASLAALAG
+486 EARAPSLAALAG

-512 LEVRADVA
+512 LEVTADVA
-520 DVGDMADMADG
+520 ASDT
-531 DSASAA
+531 ASAA
-537 SWPDDLPS
+537 SWPDELPS
-545 TSSRSQ
+545 TSSRSA
-551 RLRTLFLYGS
+551 RLRSLFLYGS
-561 TQPPEP
+561 AAPPPP

-573 SSPPLAPPTPAG
+573 CTCTCPPPPAARSATP
-585 LRLTATCETRPHFE
+585 
-599 VDAS
+599 DAS

>member
-1 MKGARWHRSCDR
+1 
-13 TARVPIK
+13 
-20 WFACDVYLLDVM
+20 M
-32 VERDGM
+32 VEREGM
-38 RRGNGAGCGW
+38 RRGGCGW
-48 GGGVLGRWSLRRLLL
+48 GSGVLGQWSLRRLLL
-63 DSPLVGRRLAHTVL
+63 DSPLVGRRLAHSVL
-77 DQSDARP
+77 DQGERPVKQNTESTQARP
-84 SKLST
+84 T
-89 VEQSH
+89 VQY
-94 SRHQTTVEFI
+94 I
-104 AEDDEGEVLEC
+104 AEDEEGEVLDC
-115 PLCLSMV
+115 PLCLSTFNASSMM
-122 SGITT
+122 
-127 VRLAWCSHRCCEPC
+127 RLAWCSHRCCEPC

-157 NCPVCHENMHPLDV
+157 NCPVCHENMHPSDV
-171 RKIVDNPV
+171 RRIIDNQT

-243 TQTCDAARRSRQPLP
+243 TQTCDAARRSRNPMPRPPLP
-258 RQPQPPHADGS
+258 LHDMELS
-269 HGDDCG
+269 E
-275 DVKPCPR
+275 VKPCPR
-282 CSVLIVK
+282 CSVFIVK
-289 VEDGSCNHM
+289 EEDGSCNHM

-382 RAKPAKRRAAV
+382 RARPARRRAAV

-401 VVSPLVAGLAVGIG
+401 IVSPLVAGLAVGIG

-430 LCRAGGCAGGGPS
+430 LCRAGGCAAPPDEPRD
-443 QRAPRF
+443 RAL
-449 DDDPPAPQDPHEPE
+449 DHALDHTLDHALDHA
-463 DAASRRLEPSIGDAS
+463 DLDGVSRRLEPSIGDAS
-478 LSAGSQAP
+478 LSAGSQQAEVRAP
-486 EARAASLAALAG
+486 SLAGLAG
-498 SLGGHEAPSPAAHR
+498 SLGGHEAASPAVHR
-512 LEVRADVA
+512 LEVTADVA
-520 DVGDMADMADG
+520 CDTASA
-531 DSASAA
+531 ASAA

-545 TSSRSQ
+545 TSRSAA
-551 RLRTLFLYGS
+551 RLRSLFLYGS
-561 TQPPEP
+561 AHPP

-573 SSPPLAPPTPAG
+573 SDPTPPAVAPPAPAE
-585 LRLTATCETRPHFE
+585 LTTACETRDPHAE
-599 VDAS
+599 TSPVS

>member
-1 MKGARWHRSCDR
+1 MNDILFIDQLKWLIGLVR
-13 TARVPIK
+13 IK
-20 WFACDVYLLDVM
+20 ND
-32 VERDGM
+32 
-38 RRGNGAGCGW
+38 
-48 GGGVLGRWSLRRLLL
+48 LLL
-63 DSPLVGRRLAHTVL
+63 DQGE
-77 DQSDARP
+77 RP
-84 SKLST
+84 VKLST
-89 VEQSH
+89 ETQAKP
-94 SRHQTTVEFI
+94 TVQYI
-104 AEDDEGEVLEC
+104 AEDEEGDVLDC
-115 PLCLSMV
+115 PLCLSTFTAV
-122 SGITT
+122 SME
-127 VRLAWCSHRCCEPC
+127 RLAWCSHRCCEPC

-157 NCPVCHENMHPLDV
+157 NCPVCHESMHPSDV
-171 RKIVDNPV
+171 RRIVDNPA

-243 TQTCDAARRSRQPLP
+243 TQTCDAARRSRQPPP
-258 RQPQPPHADGS
+258 RAPQPS
-269 HGDDCG
+269 HNEMEHGE
-275 DVKPCPR
+275 VKPCPR

-382 RAKPAKRRAAV
+382 RARPARRRAAV

-401 VVSPLVAGLAVGIG
+401 IVSPLVAGLAVGIG

-430 LCRAGGCAGGGPS
+430 LCRAGGCA
-443 QRAPRF
+443 APPDER
-449 DDDPPAPQDPHEPE
+449 DHPLDHPLDL

-478 LSAGSQAP
+478 LSAGSQQAEVRAP
-486 EARAASLAALAG
+486 SLAGLAG
-498 SLGGHEAPSPAAHR
+498 SLGGHEAASPAAHR
-512 LEVRADVA
+512 LEVTADVA
-520 DVGDMADMADG
+520 ASDT
-531 DSASAA
+531 ASAA

-545 TSSRSQ
+545 TSSRTAA
-551 RLRTLFLYGS
+551 RLRSLFLYGS
-561 TQPPEP
+561 THPPP
-567 DPEAGT
+567 DPEAGP
-573 SSPPLAPPTPAG
+573 SAASGAAAPPAE
-585 LRLTATCETRPHFE
+585 LTTACETRSPSP
-599 VDAS
+599 DDS

>member
-1 MKGARWHRSCDR
+1 MKACTPQVSVSVVCTCNLLTSC
-13 TARVPIK
+13 
-20 WFACDVYLLDVM
+20 L
-32 VERDGM
+32 
-38 RRGNGAGCGW
+38 
-48 GGGVLGRWSLRRLLL
+48 
-63 DSPLVGRRLAHTVL
+63 
-77 DQSDARP
+77 
-84 SKLST
+84 
-89 VEQSH
+89 
-94 SRHQTTVEFI
+94 
-104 AEDDEGEVLEC
+104 
-115 PLCLSMV
+115 
-122 SGITT
+122 
-127 VRLAWCSHRCCEPC
+127 HRCCEPC

-149 IFEARVPV
+149 IFEAQVPV
-157 NCPVCHENMHPLDV
+157 NCPVCHEGMHPSDV
-171 RKIVDNPV
+171 HRIVDNPV
-179 LYDKYEEFSVRRAL
+179 LYEKYEEFSVRRAL

-243 TQTCDAARRSRQPLP
+243 TQTCDAARRSRQPPP
-258 RQPQPPHADGS
+258 RAPQPS
-269 HGDDCG
+269 HTDLDHGE
-275 DVKPCPR
+275 VKPCPR

-382 RAKPAKRRAAV
+382 RATPARRRAAV

-430 LCRAGGCAGGGPS
+430 LCRAGGCGP
-443 QRAPRF
+443 APPPPRF
-449 DDDPPAPQDPHEPE
+449 DDERDHHDL

-478 LSAGSQAP
+478 LSAGSHVAEVRAP
-486 EARAASLAALAG
+486 SLAALAG
-498 SLGGHEAPSPAAHR
+498 SLGGHDAPSPAAHR
-512 LEVRADVA
+512 LEVTADVA
-520 DVGDMADMADG
+520 

-537 SWPDDLPS
+537 SAPDWPDDLPS
-545 TSSRSQ
+545 TSSRAA
-551 RLRTLFLYGS
+551 RLRSLFLYGAAA
-561 TQPPEP
+561 PPEPEP
-567 DPEAGT
+567 DPEA
-573 SSPPLAPPTPAG
+573 PPLPPARPATPRPPRDQRPAEWAPRA
-585 LRLTATCETRPHFE
+585 
-599 VDAS
+599 